1 MYKFHFRKK
10 QKTEGFRFSP
20 LIVARQ
26 PWSSTHPPHTHAAL
40 PLLLPTL
47 YCEIKNYKK
56 KRNHYIFIE
65 RKTTIS
71 SPPSG
76 SIHPHP
82 TQEHATRWI
91 GLVCWYR
98 SKPYWSVCAV
108 VRRLLPSCLRH
119 VWPNEGN
126 AEMVEYNSIFW
137 DSVHYMPWVY
147 EELNNLLLNML
158 CNTAGGGTSSSE
170 QLTRNTIKI

>member
-65 RKTTIS
+65 RKQQYHHHHPGASIRILLRNMQPDGSASSVGIVASHIGVSAPSSADCCPRACDMCGQTKAMQKWWSITASSGTRCTICPGCTRS
-71 SPPSG
+71 S
-76 SIHPHP
+76 
-82 TQEHATRWI
+82 
-91 GLVCWYR
+91 
-98 SKPYWSVCAV
+98 
-108 VRRLLPSCLRH
+108 
-119 VWPNEGN
+119 
-126 AEMVEYNSIFW
+126 
-137 DSVHYMPWVY
+137 
-147 EELNNLLLNML
+147 
-158 CNTAGGGTSSSE
+158 
-170 QLTRNTIKI
+170 TICF